1 MSKTRAHIFISGFV
15 QGVGFRFFAIL
26 NARKLGVSGFVRNLT
41 DGRVEVVAE
50 GERKNVD
57 ALIDRLRK
65 GPPGSNVV
73 WVDVRS
79 EKYEGEFSDF
89 SVEF

>member
-1 MSKTRAHIFISGFV
+1 MSKMRAHVFVSGFV

-26 NARKLGVSGFVRNLT
+26 NARKLGVSGFVRNLR

-50 GERKNVD
+50 GELESVD
-57 ALIDRLRK
+57 VLIKRLRE
-65 GPPGSNVV
+65 GPPGANVV
-73 WVDVRS
+73 GVDVRL

>member
-1 MSKTRAHIFISGFV
+1 MSKMRAHVFVSGFV

-50 GERKNVD
+50 GELERVD
-57 ALIDRLRK
+57 ALIERLRK

-73 WVDVRS
+73 WVDVRL